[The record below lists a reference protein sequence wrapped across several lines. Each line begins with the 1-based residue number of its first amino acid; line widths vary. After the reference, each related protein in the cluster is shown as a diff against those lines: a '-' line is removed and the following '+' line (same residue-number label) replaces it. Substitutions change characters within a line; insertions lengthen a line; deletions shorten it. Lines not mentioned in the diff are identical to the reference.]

1 MKKRNDQFYDVLLCH
16 VLLCYFVRLFVL
28 VILLRYSRFFD
39 LTNASF
45 LAFSHIRPKLFV
57 FRRTISLQ
65 LRIFFFFR
73 YFDNKHIFKS
83 PGFVT
88 QVCTHT
94 HNRIP
99 LHDSLQLSFFS
110 QILLVSIVRHPI
122 FASFGV
128 SVWLYIQRL
137 LRNKKLHA
145 HYLLFRFPNTQI
157 SLTHILIVSPCHYSF
172 KPICP
177 TVISF
182 TFTFMSSLHVN
193 LDTDLKNE
201 SC

>member
-94 HNRIP
+94 QSYSASR
-99 LHDSLQLSFFS
+99 LVAT
-110 QILLVSIVRHPI
+110 ILL
-122 FASFGV
+122 FANFACINCS
-128 SVWLYIQRL
+128 SSYIC
-137 LRNKKLHA
+137 K
-145 HYLLFRFPNTQI
+145 FW
-157 SLTHILIVSPCHYSF
+157 C
-172 KPICP
+172 
-177 TVISF
+177 
-182 TFTFMSSLHVN
+182 
-193 LDTDLKNE
+193 
-201 SC
+201 